1 MSKTMY
7 LIRHADR
14 IGSRLTDRGLAET
27 REFGKSLG
35 NRNFTL
41 VYSSLPW
48 SWETVRGI
56 IPLLEVVYVQ
66 GKEKRLSPERLFAE
80 MFPAAVENLMEERQL
95 PALLAIAEHFDG
107 EKIHRWK
114 AELADSIRQMFDEL
128 PPASVCIAVGH
139 DPYIQLAVGGLG
151 GDVPRDMMR
160 LSSFHGFRI
169 TRENNG
175 SIRTEP
181 FRWPQDAV

>member
-14 IGSRLTDRGLAET
+14 IGNRLTDRGLAEA

-48 SWETVRGI
+48 SWETVQGI
-56 IPLLEVVYVQ
+56 IPSLDFVHVQ
-66 GKEKRLSPERLFAE
+66 GKEKRLSPDRLFAE

-107 EKIHRWK
+107 EKIHGWK

-128 PPASVCIAVGH
+128 PPAGVCIAIGH

-151 GDVPRDMMR
+151 GDVPRDMLR
-160 LSSFHGFRI
+160 LSSFQGFRI
-169 TRENNG
+169 TQENNG

-181 FRWPQDAV
+181 YRWPEETL